1 MPNGLLKLTVKNFR
15 CLADVELNFRPI
27 NVLFGPNG
35 SGKTTFLDAIWFVR
49 DCAIRGVDEAS
60 ADRSHGIGTLWEG
73 AEPNDRIT
81 IEIES
86 DEARYTIE
94 FGYSSG
100 RIDPFPAES
109 LIDTKRNITMIKR
122 MLGGTKAEFWHEGE
136 GINQMQPVELNKPG
150 GLALTRYGPFYDKP
164 TAIASMDHTLRS
176 VQCYHTRS
184 ASLNLLR
191 KHGSESSYHTL
202 LLDSAQNLWS
212 ALRNLHDKRDLDERY
227 NTIISFMRKAFPR
240 FKGLALEQ
248 TGANSV
254 YCSFVE
260 DGRERPIQASGVS
273 DGHIQLLIHLT
284 ALFGEGNRDSILIF
298 DEPETSLHPFAI
310 SVFAEAVKL
319 AAEKWN
325 KQVMIATHSPVLIS
339 QFELADI
346 IATEL
351 NDNNST
357 QMRRASEIPEL
368 ADLLEEYAAG
378 SLYMSKMLAKQSR
391 PQGSG
396 TQRSQERGEGE
407 SEFGLH
413 RPLCPHRPHLIAP

>member
-15 CLADVELNFRPI
+15 CLADVELDLRPI

-35 SGKTTFLDAIWFVR
+35 SGKTTFLDAVWFVR
-49 DCAIRGVDEAS
+49 DCAIRSVDEAS

-73 AEPNDRIT
+73 ANPDDRIT
-81 IEIES
+81 IQIES
-86 DEARYTIE
+86 NEARYTIE

-109 LIDTKRNITMIKR
+109 LIDTKRDITMIKR
-122 MLGGTKAEFWHEGE
+122 TLGSMKAEFWHEE
-136 GINQMQPVELNKPG
+136 INQMLSVELNEPG
-150 GLALTRYGPFYDKP
+150 GLALTRYVSFYDKP
-164 TAIASMDHTLRS
+164 TAVASLERILHF
-176 VQCYHTRS
+176 VHYYHTRS
-184 ASLNLLR
+184 ASLYTLR
-191 KHGSESSYHTL
+191 KHGSESSYHTHL
-202 LLDSAQNLWS
+202 WERAQNLWS
-212 ALRNLHDKRDLDERY
+212 ALRNLHDKRDLDDRY
-227 NTIISFMRKAFPR
+227 NTIMTFMRKAFPR

-273 DGHIQLLIHLT
+273 DGYIQLLIHLT

-319 AAEKWN
+319 AAEKWS

-339 QFELADI
+339 QFELPDI

-351 NDNNST
+351 DDNNST
-357 QMRRASEIPEL
+357 RMRRVSEISEL

-378 SLYMSKMLAKQSR
+378 SLYMSEMLAKQSR
-391 PQGSG
+391 
-396 TQRSQERGEGE
+396 EGE
-407 SEFGLH
+407 E
-413 RPLCPHRPHLIAP
+413 